1 MPRSPHLRGRDDTEA
16 ALAGQVGWRLNGV
29 RGRLSGARAP
39 AHDGGH
45 LPYNEEIAMRS
56 LRFTLLFASLS
67 LAACASTGRM
77 SDSEKLAF
85 YSSHAGAPVRD
96 IRYVTPMGWDKI
108 DGQHLLLT
116 IRPTEVWLLRLSGPC
131 LDWSG
136 PSPTIL
142 LRRLIEGRLSFRSDR
157 ISTPDSMVT
166 CRIDEIRPVDVAAVR
181 ASREA
186 MAAN

>member
-1 MPRSPHLRGRDDTEA
+1 
-16 ALAGQVGWRLNGV
+16 
-29 RGRLSGARAP
+29 
-39 AHDGGH
+39 
-45 LPYNEEIAMRS
+45 MRS
-56 LRFTLLFASLS
+56 LPFAILFASLS

-77 SDSEKLAF
+77 SESDKLAL
-85 YSSHAGAPVRD
+85 YSSHAGAPVSD
-96 IRYVTPMGWDKI
+96 IPYVTPRGWDKI

-142 LRRLIEGRLSFRSDR
+142 LRRLVEGRLSFRSDR